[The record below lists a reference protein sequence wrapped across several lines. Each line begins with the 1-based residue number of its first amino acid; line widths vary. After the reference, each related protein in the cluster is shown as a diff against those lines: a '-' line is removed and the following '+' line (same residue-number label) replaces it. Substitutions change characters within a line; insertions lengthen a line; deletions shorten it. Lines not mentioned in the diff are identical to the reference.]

1 MGSHNHLHVCT
12 KPKVQLF
19 QIELSEKV
27 AVLKSVVWNWTF
39 LKSSVFGKS
48 YQKVL
53 FEKTECLANT
63 YKSGNLSDKLSK
75 RTTVYI
81 YIYKENSLF

>member
-1 MGSHNHLHVCT
+1 MKLD
-12 KPKVQLF
+12 F
-19 QIELSEKV
+19 F
-27 AVLKSVVWNWTF
+27 F
-39 LKSSVFGKS
+39 LKKNRGFGKN

-63 YKSGNLSDKLSK
+63 NKSGNLSYKLSK

-81 YIYKENSLF
+81 YKENSLF